1 MFKIHIPKTSML
13 GRLPLPPE
21 PIDPDVMRMD
31 AQTYRDLEVF
41 EGDGGAPSLYDMFA
55 NTRTLGGGKVLKA
68 RMRKP
73 FSNPDKIRAVQ
84 ESIPYILNYRPG
96 FEHIPS
102 DLITLEV
109 EKYLGA
115 GLPLVTSESKWEVF
129 IGALEVRFG
138 DFRPY
143 AQITRGVQRGCK
155 LIRELRALFAFPQ
168 LAANTRG
175 EIGVYLDELREL
187 VSRPTFDVIPKT
199 DSWDLSPW
207 TILELDRVLRHQ
219 NREAMDRIIELCY
232 EVDALVAMADA
243 SHKFGLV
250 MPELVE
256 GPLFI
261 EGEGLINL
269 FVEDPVPNP
278 VQMDQNRRMLF
289 LTGPNMAGKTTYLRS
304 CAAAVY
310 LSQLGMGVPAKWYRF
325 SPAECMY
332 SSLTVTDSVRG
343 GVSFF
348 RAEALRVKAVAEAV
362 MQGRR
367 VVALMDEPF
376 KGTNVKD
383 ALDASQ
389 AVLERFAEREGLFL
403 VSSHLIEL
411 GDRMEASS
419 QVDCRHFE
427 ATENAEGRLSFEY
440 TIRDGVSSQRLGMR
454 VLREEGIFE
463 LLDAPVGTV

>member
-1 MFKIHIPKTSML
+1 MPE
-13 GRLPLPPE
+13 E

-31 AQTYRDLEVF
+31 MQTFRDLEVF
-41 EGDGGAPSLYDMFA
+41 QGDAGAPSLYDLFA
-55 NTRTLGGGKVLKA
+55 NTRTLGGGKVLKD
-68 RMRKP
+68 RMKKP
-73 FSNPDKIRAVQ
+73 FSNPAKIRAVQ
-84 ESIPYILNYRPG
+84 KSIPFILNYRPG

-109 EKYLGA
+109 DKYLTA
-115 GLPLVTSESKWEVF
+115 GLPLVISESRWELF

-143 AQITRGVQRGCK
+143 QQILRGVQRASK
-155 LIRELRALFAFPQ
+155 LIRELRALLAFPQ
-168 LAANTRG
+168 LASNTAG

-187 VSRPTFDVIPKT
+187 VSNPSFDVVPT
-199 DSWDLSPW
+199 NDSWDLSAW
-207 TILELDRVLRHQ
+207 RTLEIDRVFRLHQ
-219 NREAMDRIIELCY
+219 RDATHRIVELVY
-232 EVDALVAMADA
+232 QIDALVAMADA
-243 SHKFGLV
+243 CEKFGLV
-250 MPELVE
+250 MPELMD
-256 GPLFI
+256 GPLRI
-261 EGEGLINL
+261 EGEGLVNL
-269 FVEDPVPNP
+269 FVKDPVPNP

-304 CAAAVY
+304 CAGAVY
-310 LSQLGMGVPAKWYRF
+310 LSQLGMGVPATWYRF

-362 MQGRR
+362 MAGRR

-389 AVLERFAEREGLFL
+389 AVLERFAERAGGLFL

-411 GDRMEASS
+411 GDRMMASS

-427 ATENAEGRLSFEY
+427 ATETDGRLSFEY
-440 TIRDGVSSQRLGMR
+440 TIQDGVSSQRLGMR
-454 VLREEGIFE
+454 VLSEEGIFE
-463 LLDAPVGTV
+463 LLDAPVVRV